1 MAKTLL
7 VVDQNIAVHRL
18 LDFTL
23 SKEGFEI
30 VAVEDGLSAL
40 DRAYQHAPDLIM
52 VNSQLDGLPLSMFV
66 RKLREQETLHA
77 VPIILMAQSSDDL
90 NLEQL
95 KKSGITDVVKKPLD
109 AMEINATINRCIG
122 PLPSAPVA
130 VAAEKSANAA
140 GGSSTPSQNGSTEED
155 QSMMQMEQLLG
166 WVPRNKTG
174 PPAQPAVQPS
184 EPPAPPPAA
193 SPPPAPPVAETQ
205 PTEKPF
211 EFEVFDPKA
220 DQGAAAPQNDLA
232 STPMDDL
239 LMTGSEALFYQ
250 PPVADPQPPS
260 PPPSAPEA
268 AQESELP
275 AELQELMPAQASA
288 SVNATEPAAPPP
300 PVQSHEL
307 QSTPSSAGGLE
318 EMTRDETERLVQ
330 SMVEEMTR
338 KVTQETIERITKELV
353 PELTE
358 RAVRAEIERL
368 KAD

>member
-66 RKLREQETLHA
+66 RKLREQEALHA

-95 KKSGITDVVKKPLD
+95 KRSGITDVVKKPLD

-130 VAAEKSANAA
+130 VAAEKSAKAA
-140 GGSSTPSQNGSTEED
+140 GSSSTPSQNGSTEED
-155 QSMMQMEQLLG
+155 QSMMQMEQLLV

-174 PPAQPAVQPS
+174 PS
-184 EPPAPPPAA
+184 EPPAPAPAA
-193 SPPPAPPVAETQ
+193 SSPPAPPVAESQ

-220 DQGAAAPQNDLA
+220 DQGAAASQNDLA

-250 PPVADPQPPS
+250 PPVADPQPSPS
-260 PPPSAPEA
+260 PPPEPVA

-288 SVNATEPAAPPP
+288 SVIATEPAAPPP

-338 KVTQETIERITKELV
+338 KVTQETVERITKELV

>member
-66 RKLREQETLHA
+66 RKLREQESLHA

-90 NLEQL
+90 NVEQL
-95 KKSGITDVVKKPLD
+95 KRSGITDVVKKPLD

-122 PLPSAPVA
+122 PLPAAPVA
-130 VAAEKSANAA
+130 VAAEKSASAA
-140 GGSSTPSQNGSTEED
+140 GSSSNPSQNGSTEED

-166 WVPRNKTG
+166 WVPRNKTA
-174 PPAQPAVQPS
+174 PPVQPS
-184 EPPAPPPAA
+184 EPPAPAPAA
-193 SPPPAPPVAETQ
+193 SAPPAPPVPESQ

-211 EFEVFDPKA
+211 EFEVFDPTA
-220 DQGAAAPQNDLA
+220 GQGAAAPQNDLA

-250 PPVADPQPPS
+250 PPVADPPPPP

-338 KVTQETIERITKELV
+338 KVTQETVERITKELV

-368 KAD
+368 KAE

>member
-7 VVDQNIAVHRL
+7 VVDQNLAVHRL

-95 KKSGITDVVKKPLD
+95 KRSGITDVVKKPLD
-109 AMEINATINRCIG
+109 AMEINATINRCIA
-122 PLPSAPVA
+122 PSAPVA

-140 GGSSTPSQNGSTEED
+140 GATSNTSQNGSAEED

-174 PPAQPAVQPS
+174 PPAQPP

-193 SPPPAPPVAETQ
+193 SAPPVPESQ

-211 EFEVFDPKA
+211 EFEVYDPMA
-220 DQGAAAPQNDLA
+220 GPAAAAPQNDLA
-232 STPMDDL
+232 STSMDDL
-239 LMTGSEALFYQ
+239 LLTGSEALLYQ
-250 PPVADPQPPS
+250 PPVVEPQPP
-260 PPPSAPEA
+260 PPSPSEQEA
-268 AQESELP
+268 APASELP
-275 AELQELMPAQASA
+275 AELQELMPAQAPIP
-288 SVNATEPAAPPP
+288 VNATKPAATPPAVP
-300 PVQSHEL
+300 SHAL
-307 QSTPSSAGGLE
+307 QSTPSSAGGPE

-338 KVTQETIERITKELV
+338 KVTQETVERITKELV

-368 KAD
+368 KAE

>member
-40 DRAYQHAPDLIM
+40 DRAYQNAPDLIM

-66 RKLREQETLHA
+66 RKLRDQESLHA

-95 KKSGITDVVKKPLD
+95 KRSGITDVVKKPLD

-140 GGSSTPSQNGSTEED
+140 GGSTSPSQNGSTEED
-155 QSMMQMEQLLG
+155 QSMRQMEQLLG

-174 PPAQPAVQPS
+174 PS
-184 EPPAPPPAA
+184 EPPAPAPAA
-193 SPPPAPPVAETQ
+193 GTPPAPPVAETP

-211 EFEVFDPKA
+211 EFEVFDPA
-220 DQGAAAPQNDLA
+220 AGQGAASPQNDLA

-250 PPVADPQPPS
+250 PPVAEPQPS
-260 PPPSAPEA
+260 PPPPPGPVA

-275 AELQELMPAQASA
+275 AELQELMPAQAPA
-288 SVNATEPAAPPP
+288 SVNATEAAAPPP
-300 PVQSHEL
+300 AVQSHEL

-338 KVTQETIERITKELV
+338 KVTQETVERITKELV

-368 KAD
+368 KAE